1 MKSFKDFINEILA
14 YIVAIGIIAFIILLF
29 TAVTKICINVVFG
42 ATDTEVVHTEEYVVS
57 DGDTLWSIASEY
69 KQEKQDVRE
78 YVYQLR
84 ELNNID
90 CIIYPGQTIQII
102 K

>member
-1 MKSFKDFINEILA
+1 MKKLGELLG
-14 YIVAIGIIAFIILLF
+14 YVIVIWIIAIIILGF
-29 TAVTKICINVVFG
+29 VAVTKICIKVVFG

-57 DGDTLWSIASEY
+57 DGDTLWTIASEY
-69 KQEKQDVRE
+69 KKEGQDIRE

-90 CIIYPGQTIQII
+90 CIIYPGQTIKII

>member
-1 MKSFKDFINEILA
+1 MKKIKNFITDAFAFVL
-14 YIVAIGIIAFIILLF
+14 AIGIITFIILVF
-29 TAVTKICINVVFG
+29 IAITKVCINVVFG